1 MNMQAQSEERGVGD
15 IVNQITA
22 GHFFVTYIVFN
33 NQFRSVFSVI
43 KSSASKTVHCGLLI
57 YVGFFSLKCREDP

>member
-33 NQFRSVFSVI
+33 DQFRSVLSVI
-43 KSSASKTVHCGLLI
+43 KSNASKTVHCGLLI
-57 YVGFFSLKCREDP
+57 